1 MIGWAFM
8 GSVCCL
14 ISVYI
19 FLKSEQLIYK
29 SSLDNSVLNTSIAR
43 GAVHTQTATQNVIST
58 FAGGWGFKFD
68 VFAWQFGT
76 KLILMQQANRAHTSN
91 SPTSRY

>member
-1 MIGWAFM
+1 M

-29 SSLDNSVLNTSIAR
+29 GSLDNSVLDTSMAR
-43 GAVHTQTATQNVIST
+43 DAVHTQTATQNVIST
-58 FAGGWGFKFD
+58 FPGVWGFKLD
-68 VFAWQFGT
+68 VFAWQFGI
-76 KLILMQQANRAHTSN
+76 KLTFMQQASRAHTSN
-91 SPTSRY
+91 LPISRY